1 MNKSNS
7 GCSSTIL
14 HPLRERKMWCSN
26 GQQAKCWT
34 FKRRRMVELQSK
46 VLYSNHNCNFPTNL
60 LYVLYKVTIK
70 YLTFI
75 SLFPWQSLLNF
86 FFIVCIWTY
95 IWTYSKTA
103 SLVLISRLSWPELSA
118 LPGYWQLKKQTEI
131 RFFLENAKMCRTRSF
146 QWDMEVLAT
155 NLWQYD
161 LKSDVLQKKRGFT
174 KITTSI
180 LIFKAINDY
189 VCKYV

>member
-14 HPLRERKMWCSN
+14 HPLRERKMCSN
-26 GQQAKCWT
+26 GQQAKFWT

-70 YLTFI
+70 YLTLI
-75 SLFPWQSLLNF
+75 SLFPWQSLKL
-86 FFIVCIWTY
+86 FFIVPFEPIY
-95 IWTYSKTA
+95 GTYSKTA